1 MPEPVPLDAP
11 VPPDRFDA
19 PSVFRT
25 AGAALFVADGEAEG
39 EGDAEALAVEDTETD
54 TEGEGVPRPGSP
66 APVSPP
72 AAHPAV
78 PSTKI
83 MAAQG
88 ASPRAPPA
96 LTVSAHVTDAS

>member
-1 MPEPVPLDAP
+1 MPLDAP

-25 AGAALFVADGEAEG
+25 AGAALFVADGEAEAEG

-88 ASPRAPPA
+88 ASPREPPA

>member
-1 MPEPVPLDAP
+1 MPLPLE
-11 VPPDRFDA
+11 VPP
-19 PSVFRT
+19 VFRA
-25 AGAALFVADGEAEG
+25 AGVALFDAEG
-39 EGDAEALAVEDTETD
+39 EGDAEALGVAVTPGVADTDTD

-88 ASPRAPPA
+88 AGPRKPPA

>member
-1 MPEPVPLDAP
+1 MPLPLE
-11 VPPDRFDA
+11 VPPVFRAAGVALFDA
-19 PSVFRT
+19 E
-25 AGAALFVADGEAEG
+25 GEA
-39 EGDAEALAVEDTETD
+39 EGDAEALGVAVTPGVADTD

-88 ASPRAPPA
+88 AGPRKPPA

>member
-1 MPEPVPLDAP
+1 ME
-11 VPPDRFDA
+11 VPP
-19 PSVFRT
+19 VFRA
-25 AGAALFVADGEAEG
+25 AGVALFDTDGEAEG
-39 EGDAEALAVEDTETD
+39 DAEAALGVAVTAGVADTD
-54 TEGEGVPRPGSP
+54 TEGERVPRPGSP

-88 ASPRAPPA
+88 AGPRKPPA